1 MIEAYYYWCHSIGL
15 HLYDIPALIVL
26 VLMIIIGLV
35 HWRNQRKRQKD
46 FEEEMEEK
54 QEEALKIAQAL
65 DQEPEGEP
73 EVVAEVTQAEEAH

>member
-46 FEEEMEEK
+46 FEKEMEEK

-73 EVVAEVTQAEEAH
+73 EAVEAAQAEEAH